1 MIAVMLGLSALKVL
15 FAVKEED
22 AIRFPDL
29 SNLVAQL
36 SVLSQQGTYITYI
49 QKKEKMCIFKSVV
62 LSRTICPTKTAS
74 GERSGWQL

>member
-36 SVLSQQGTYITYI
+36 SVLSQQGTYIT
-49 QKKEKMCIFKSVV
+49 
-62 LSRTICPTKTAS
+62 
-74 GERSGWQL
+74 